1 MVRAASRPPF
11 YLMAEEVLL
20 MEPWLQVTL
29 TVFSAVLASSG
40 LWAFLS
46 KKSER
51 KDVRTKM
58 LVGLAYDRII
68 YLGMQYI
75 ARGYITKD
83 EYENLY
89 KYLYKPYAEMGG
101 DGAAKRVMKEVEK
114 LPIRESTYGGK
125 KEGKKE
131 AVNDE

>member
-1 MVRAASRPPF
+1 
-11 YLMAEEVLL
+11 

-58 LVGLAYDRII
+58 LTGLAHDRII

-75 ARGYITKD
+75 GRGYVTKD
-83 EYENLY
+83 EYENLCEFLYTPY
-89 KYLYKPYAEMGG
+89 KEMGG
-101 DGAAKRVMKEVEK
+101 NGSVKRVMEEVDK
-114 LPIRESTYGGK
+114 LPIRESK
-125 KEGKKE
+125 F
-131 AVNDE
+131 V

>member
-11 YLMAEEVLL
+11 YLVAEEVLL

-58 LVGLAYDRII
+58 LTGLAHDRII

-75 ARGYITKD
+75 GRGYVTKD
-83 EYENLY
+83 EYENLCVFLYTPY
-89 KYLYKPYAEMGG
+89 KEMGG
-101 DGAAKRVMKEVEK
+101 NGSAKRVMEEVDK
-114 LPIRESTYGGK
+114 LPIRESNF
-125 KEGKKE
+125 
-131 AVNDE
+131 V